1 MPRALKELEP
11 KPMRKLVFAVAFL
24 CFPVV
29 ADAKSAT
36 LTPADTVAS
45 LDFPDSWKISDIKRG
60 IEAKS
65 PDAEV
70 YVWAELVPSDEVDA
84 VQKEHDKYFEKQNV
98 TMAKADPVSKDVDG
112 RQWAFIEPQS
122 TWKGKPTVV
131 KYIIINPKVTSDKI
145 VVFTYWASPEG
156 DKNYDKEMDG
166 VINSLR
172 AKTLALEPQS
182 KQEHVGGIVAAD

>member
-1 MPRALKELEP
+1 
-11 KPMRKLVFAVAFL
+11 MRKLVFAVAAFL
-24 CFPVV
+24 CLPLL
-29 ADAKSAT
+29 ADAKTAK

-45 LDFPDSWKISDIKRG
+45 LDFPDSWKISSIKRG

-65 PDAEV
+65 PDEEV

-84 VQKEHDKYFEKQNV
+84 VQKEHDKYFEKQKV
-98 TMAKADPVSKDVDG
+98 TMTKADPVAKDVDG

-122 TWKGKPTVV
+122 TWKGKPTLV
-131 KYIIINPKVTSDKI
+131 KYIIINPKVASDKI
-145 VVFTYWASPEG
+145 IVFTYWASPEG

-172 AKTLALEPQS
+172 ASLAKDGAKL
-182 KQEHVGGIVAAD
+182 

>member
-1 MPRALKELEP
+1 
-11 KPMRKLVFAVAFL
+11 MRKLVFAVAAFL
-24 CFPVV
+24 CLPLL
-29 ADAKSAT
+29 AEAKTAK

-45 LDFPDSWKISDIKRG
+45 LDFPDSWKISSIKRG

-65 PDAEV
+65 PDEEV

-84 VQKEHDKYFEKQNV
+84 VQKEHDKYFEKQKV
-98 TMAKADPVSKDVDG
+98 TMTKADPVAKDVDG

-122 TWKGKPTVV
+122 TWKGKPTLV
-131 KYIIINPKVTSDKI
+131 KYIIINPKVASDKI
-145 VVFTYWASPEG
+145 IVFTYWASPEG

-172 AKTLALEPQS
+172 ASLAKDGAKL
-182 KQEHVGGIVAAD
+182 

>member
-1 MPRALKELEP
+1 
-11 KPMRKLVFAVAFL
+11 MRKLVFAVVFL
-24 CFPVV
+24 CFPLL
-29 ADAKSAT
+29 ADAKSAK

-45 LDFPDSWKISDIKRG
+45 LDFPDSWKISNIKRG

-98 TMAKADPVSKDVDG
+98 TMVKADPVAKDVDG

-156 DKNYDKEMDG
+156 DKTYDKEMDG

-172 AKTLALEPQS
+172 ASLAKTGAKL
-182 KQEHVGGIVAAD
+182 